1 MALERL
7 IENDRS
13 EAPATKT
20 VRMHGEAPQR
30 SCGLF

>member
-1 MALERL
+1 MALERR
-7 IENDRS
+7 INNHRS

-30 SCGLF
+30 RCGLF